1 MPEQLTLPVRGMH
14 CAACVGKVE
23 SALAGVPG
31 VETASVNLATE
42 RATVAF
48 DPARADVGTLQAAV
62 AAAGYELAEA
72 PTPRGGEAEARE
84 QAVRELEQ
92 RRLGRRWR
100 LGALLSVPLLVG
112 GMPDFFPWAPA
123 WLRDPWV
130 QLGLST
136 PVQLWVGAT
145 FHAGFLRDLRH
156 RTASMDT
163 LVSLGTSAAYVFSVA
178 LTLWPHVFHAA
189 GRHALL
195 RDGGGGHH
203 ARPAGALARGP
214 CPWPHLGGDPAA
226 REPGPA
232 DRPRAP

>member
-1 MPEQLTLPVRGMH
+1 MAEQLTLPVRGMH

-42 RATVAF
+42 RATVVF
-48 DPARADVGTLQAAV
+48 DLARADVGTLQAAV

-72 PTPRGGEAEARE
+72 PMPRGGEAEARE
-84 QAVRELEQ
+84 QAARELEQ

-130 QLGLST
+130 QLGLAT

-145 FHAGFLRDLRH
+145 DGQGGGQAFG
-156 RTASMDT
+156 
-163 LVSLGTSAAYVFSVA
+163 
-178 LTLWPHVFHAA
+178 LWH
-189 GRHALL
+189 
-195 RDGGGGHH
+195 DGGQV
-203 ARPAGALARGP
+203 
-214 CPWPHLGGDPAA
+214 WLGGT
-226 REPGPA
+226 GSTVVVA
-232 DRPRAP
+232 DGVDWME

>member
-92 RRLGRRWR
+92 RRLGRHIESCVTDALRSGSKSER
-100 LGALLSVPLLVG
+100 QQKVDELLEVFARFGA
-112 GMPDFFPWAPA
+112 
-123 WLRDPWV
+123 R
-130 QLGLST
+130 
-136 PVQLWVGAT
+136 
-145 FHAGFLRDLRH
+145 
-156 RTASMDT
+156 
-163 LVSLGTSAAYVFSVA
+163 
-178 LTLWPHVFHAA
+178 
-189 GRHALL
+189 
-195 RDGGGGHH
+195 
-203 ARPAGALARGP
+203 
-214 CPWPHLGGDPAA
+214 
-226 REPGPA
+226 
-232 DRPRAP
+232 